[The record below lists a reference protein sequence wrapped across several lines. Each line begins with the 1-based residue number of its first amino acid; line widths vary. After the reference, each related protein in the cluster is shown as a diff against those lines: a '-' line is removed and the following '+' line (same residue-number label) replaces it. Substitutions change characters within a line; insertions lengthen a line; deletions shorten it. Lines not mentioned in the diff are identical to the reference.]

1 MKYPLSMLM
10 TISRYDKEIYQLILS
25 YYIKEQKKFGRSLKQ
40 IKKDFDQLT
49 CLSKCTISSCIT
61 IDNTKEGRAYWKSIE
76 KKYESRYTNLF

>member
-1 MKYPLSMLM
+1 MLM
-10 TISRYDKEIYQLILS
+10 TISRYDKDLYQIILS
-25 YYIKEQKKFGRSLKQ
+25 YYAKEQKQFGRSIKQ

-49 CLSKCTISSCIT
+49 CSSTCVISSCIT